1 MMECSVEIPACT
13 FQLPKTSAWP
23 PDSNLLQIQSTTL
36 PRDEPP
42 FEEQGEEIFP
52 GRKLPL
58 WYCLFCLAVKRGK

>member
-23 PDSNLLQIQSTTL
+23 PDSLIANSVDNTSTN
-36 PRDEPP
+36 EPP